1 MTDKDNYLEII
12 ESWLSYWMNQTQ
24 NSESDRANYF
34 RRAFG
39 VDANMRHHLAGK
51 LAESLQARETA
62 LLKEIEELKADL
74 VTLEAQFQL
83 VDEAH
88 ERCVIARDEY
98 KAKLAA
104 SEAEVERRRLLTL
117 EMSE

>member
-1 MTDKDNYLEII
+1 MNEFDEKAAIDEFNHKLTPDNGHDLSALERL
-12 ESWLSYWMNQTQ
+12 EQSRWVQGARWQFDQ
-24 NSESDRANYF
+24 
-34 RRAFG
+34 
-39 VDANMRHHLAGK
+39 
-51 LAESLQARETA
+51 LQARETA